1 MLLSYTLLPGTIPL
15 KNGVLME
22 WQVIGIAALSVGI
35 TGEATDV
42 RPQKACWTIEKSIV
56 MEWRD

>member
-1 MLLSYTLLPGTIPL
+1 
-15 KNGVLME
+15 ME